1 MRGFTVSSSF
11 LIKTYSL
18 PPHLQHDRYTFVLHH
33 DVKVGCPSTESLDGA
48 MATLA
53 DSAEGA
59 SRDEGVASSSG
70 ETEAEADASVMPSEL
85 DLQELLDAGL
95 LSRQENPNLNPDP
108 DTIPNPNPNP
118 NQVCSRGRS
127 TTRRRRRLR
136 VERRPLPPPT
146 PRWTWK

>member
-1 MRGFTVSSSF
+1 
-11 LIKTYSL
+11 
-18 PPHLQHDRYTFVLHH
+18 
-33 DVKVGCPSTESLDGA
+33 

-108 DTIPNPNPNP
+108 DTIPNPNPN
-118 NQVCSRGRS
+118 QVCSRRRS
-127 TTRRRRRLR
+127 TPRRRRRLR

>member
-95 LSRQENPNLNPDP
+95 LARQENPNLNSDP
-108 DTIPNPNPNP
+108 YPNPNPNP
-118 NQVCSRGRS
+118 TSKPNPKPDPHPNQALSVDHSINDPMEKA
-127 TTRRRRRLR
+127 R
-136 VERRPLPPPT
+136 VLAAP
-146 PRWTWK
+146 

>member
-1 MRGFTVSSSF
+1 MGGSF
-11 LIKTYSL
+11 VMSPRDQNVAHYS
-18 PPHLQHDRYTFVLHH
+18 PTSHSQHDRYTFVLHH
-33 DVKVGCPSTESLDGA
+33 NVEVGCPSTESLDGA

-108 DTIPNPNPNP
+108 DTIPNPNPN
-118 NQVCSRGRS
+118 QVCSRRRS
-127 TTRRRRRLR
+127 TPRRRRRLR